1 MQIVLKRGS
10 SGYPCPQLRHEP
22 TWLLIDAPASTTC
35 AVAETYDVELGVF
48 QQAEHHVGRRLFAC
62 IFPAEL
68 LLSKPDRERSDA
80 FGRRQRVSIFGDS
93 VNRPFLAL
101 FIHSDRLPFEHRA
114 LRATEDIPVRLRLW
128 WYLSRQFDFGILR
141 HDWFPVR
148 QDYPVLP
155 Q

>member
-80 FGRRQRVSIFGDS
+80 FGETSACLDIWRQRQSPVPCALH
-93 VNRPFLAL
+93 PF
-101 FIHSDRLPFEHRA
+101 
-114 LRATEDIPVRLRLW
+114 
-128 WYLSRQFDFGILR
+128 RQITI
-141 HDWFPVR
+141 
-148 QDYPVLP
+148 
-155 Q
+155 